1 MMSVNKRGLTS
12 LTKRAAGRL
21 SLICLAAVGAMGA
34 TTANAGTMYVKIG
47 PPSTGNGG
55 ANPLGIPPSVI
66 DMEFSYLTDSKWET
80 SLGICPGLTLGKR
93 QQSGGFYLG
102 YGGGLIINSNG
113 SGLGPYTSFGW
124 ESSSKYKFGAEYK
137 QAIGATSAGMI
148 FPYAVRLTFGFGL

>member
-1 MMSVNKRGLTS
+1 
-12 LTKRAAGRL
+12 
-21 SLICLAAVGAMGA
+21 
-34 TTANAGTMYVKIG
+34 MYIKAG

-55 ANPLGIPPSVI
+55 ANPVGIPPSLI

-80 SLGICPGLTLGKR
+80 SLSVCPGVTLGKR

-102 YGGGLIINSNG
+102 YGAGLIINSNG
-113 SGLGPYTSFGW
+113 GGLGPYTSFGW